1 MLTLGSTADRREM
14 AWVGDFLGSASAR
27 DCGTSRS
34 LVVAIRLSVYV
45 LPLLEDVASLIVA
58 RGLGIDKG
66 WVS

>member
-1 MLTLGSTADRREM
+1 MSTLEFYSRPLRDG
-14 AWVGDFLGSASAR
+14 VGRDVFGSAFAH